1 MQRQTF
7 EANRDMAF
15 IAVTH
20 DAGIFLSGRKS
31 REENRIKSDDKT
43 YWCVETIKEVYQ
55 AIHYCIFLS
64 LVVRVFSWRFLR
76 ILEKSLKLKRVLL
89 SHFTGKLNDVFY
101 FS

>member
-31 REENRIKSDDKT
+31 REENRIKSDDDHLYCYLQTNCNMVRKAHCT
-43 YWCVETIKEVYQ
+43 IEECVETIKEVYQ

-64 LVVRVFSWRFLR
+64 LVVRVFS
-76 ILEKSLKLKRVLL
+76 
-89 SHFTGKLNDVFY
+89 
-101 FS
+101 